1 MGKEKPAV
9 EFQHD
14 ITNWLP
20 SEEVEPMPSYANPVP
35 NVHCSWFFFTTT
47 CGKPI
52 VWTIPPPDSENS
64 SMYASRAM
72 NEPEVVTVV
81 RAIAPLPMRTA
92 TRLPG
97 VNETPLLITR
107 SQVGDGVAVTVGG
120 EVATDVGV
128 TALDGDWVLA
138 GEAVDV
144 SEPVRDTLSEVVE
157 VVDTVLADEPVTAGD
172 RVAEGETEAV
182 EVTDDVE
189 DCVAAAETEAAG
201 V

>member
-1 MGKEKPAV
+1 M
-9 EFQHD
+9 
-14 ITNWLP
+14 T
-20 SEEVEPMPSYANPVP
+20 
-35 NVHCSWFFFTTT
+35 
-47 CGKPI
+47 
-52 VWTIPPPDSENS
+52 
-64 SMYASRAM
+64 
-72 NEPEVVTVV
+72 
-81 RAIAPLPMRTA
+81 
-92 TRLPG
+92 
-97 VNETPLLITR
+97 
-107 SQVGDGVAVTVGG
+107 VGD

-144 SEPVRDTLSEVVE
+144 SEPVRDTLSEGVE